1 MKFDFS
7 DSAVKISF
15 GSLEEYQD
23 FQVLSEQNKEDY
35 LVEYLGFL
43 HHPWFLTSGDAV
55 NIGLTSAPCI
65 VELDPIEPGTLLEGS
80 AVYWFPNYMVES
92 FLETLADTGT
102 VIFPCA
108 APGEHP

>member
-15 GSLEEYQD
+15 DSPEEHQD
-23 FQVLSEQNKEDY
+23 FRDFSEEDKEDY

-43 HHPWFLTSGDAV
+43 HRPWFLTSGDAV

-65 VELDPIEPGTLLEGS
+65 VELDPIESGAPLEGS
-80 AVYWFPNYMVES
+80 AVYWFPNYAAES